1 MINIFQTHAGWCHH
15 AFQNQKARIDEEGGG
30 CLYSA
35 IVSFSNRNSQLMI
48 AYCTRVSQDPRSVR
62 FLFDGN
68 FLDPEGSAE
77 TLNMEDGD
85 EIDAMLSQIG
95 GDKHRH

>member
-1 MINIFQTHAGWCHH
+1 MKKVVFAGWTPYI
-15 AFQNQKARIDEEGGG
+15 FI
-30 CLYSA
+30 
-35 IVSFSNRNSQLMI
+35 SNRNSQLMI

-68 FLDPEGSAE
+68 VLNPEGTAE
-77 TLNMEDGD
+77 SLHMEDGD
-85 EIDAMLSQIG
+85 EIDAMLSQVG